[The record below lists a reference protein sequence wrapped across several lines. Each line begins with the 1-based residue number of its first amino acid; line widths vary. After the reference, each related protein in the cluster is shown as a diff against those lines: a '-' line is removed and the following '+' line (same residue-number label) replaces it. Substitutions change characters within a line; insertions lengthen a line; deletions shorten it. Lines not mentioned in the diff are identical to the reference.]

1 MTVIKTGCSFFHH
14 PPLPTVPLDYLE
26 KCRIVFSLFFLQIEN
41 RLVIVV
47 IVKDDDTTT
56 IWTSHSGA
64 MEDGTKEVMTE
75 QFLNERI
82 FGKERKRWGV
92 REMEVMRREREKYLR
107 DEENVKKEKIK
118 LRVRGE

>member
-1 MTVIKTGCSFFHH
+1 MTIIKRLGVGFFHH
-14 PPLPTVPLDYLE
+14 PPLPSVPLDCLE

-82 FGKERKRWGV
+82 FGKERKR
-92 REMEVMRREREKYLR
+92 
-107 DEENVKKEKIK
+107 
-118 LRVRGE
+118 